1 MAKHTHE
8 DAQLTRK
15 AILDSAM
22 RLFSRRGFER
32 TSLSDIAK
40 YAGVTRGAIY
50 WHFDDKKDLLF
61 ELCNQVDKD
70 LLRVEDLAGFAS
82 PSEDKPLDK
91 LRHWMKEHANEK
103 SVQFFRSSFFTMLT
117 GIMRGSLEDEAL
129 IQRLSE
135 LVDMRR
141 RVFSDVLK
149 NCIRKGQLPTNLD
162 IQAAAD
168 SIILFNTGY
177 INLLSVDFSDVVIK
191 NFPTYVDA
199 YINSLSFITIDAT
212 QN

>member
-70 LLRVEDLAGFAS
+70 LLRVE
-82 PSEDKPLDK
+82 EKPLDK
-91 LRHWMKEHANEK
+91 LRSWMKEHANEK

-117 GIMRGSLEDEAL
+117 SIMRGSLDDEAL

-141 RVFSDVLK
+141 KVFSDVLK
-149 NCIRKGQLPTNLD
+149 NCVRKGQLPTNLD

-177 INLLSVDFSDVVIK
+177 INLLSVDFSDIVIK

-199 YINSLSFITIDAT
+199 YIKSLSFITIDAT
-212 QN
+212 HS